1 LSFELD
7 PEVAATLAAIAEQS
21 GPLPPP
27 PPVGDVESRRSAL
40 NAMLAWANNT
50 AQPIAD
56 EVETT
61 DHQLAVADGTTILA
75 RWFRLP
81 SRRVLT

>member
-7 PEVAATLAAIAEQS
+7 PHAAATLKAMAEQN

-27 PPVGDVESRRSAL
+27 PPVGNIESRRSAL
-40 NAMLAWANNT
+40 NAKLTWANNT
-50 AQPIAD
+50 SQPIAD

-61 DHQLAVADGTTILA
+61 DH
-75 RWFRLP
+75 
-81 SRRVLT
+81 

>member
-7 PEVAATLAAIAEQS
+7 QQVAAALAAIAEQS

-27 PPVGDVESRRSAL
+27 PPVGDIETRRNAL

-50 AQPIAD
+50 AQPLMVSPVRRWSATCSHGIPAIA
-56 EVETT
+56 
-61 DHQLAVADGTTILA
+61 G
-75 RWFRLP
+75 
-81 SRRVLT
+81 